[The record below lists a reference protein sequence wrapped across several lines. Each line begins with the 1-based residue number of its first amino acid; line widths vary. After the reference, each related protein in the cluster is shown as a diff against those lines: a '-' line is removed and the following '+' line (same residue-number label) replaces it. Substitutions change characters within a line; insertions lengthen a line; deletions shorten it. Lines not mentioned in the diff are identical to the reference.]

1 MTMADHTIVAL
12 SYTKLLY
19 AAWQNLLPQDLM
31 AFEIENRTPMGAFRY
46 HGKPMGSSSGDYGKP
61 TTVNH

>member
-1 MTMADHTIVAL
+1 
-12 SYTKLLY
+12 
-19 AAWQNLLPQDLM
+19 LPQDLV

-46 HGKPMGSSSGDYGKP
+46 HGKPMGSASGDYGKP